1 MRVIELQDN
10 IIKIS
15 PEALGLAFFKVL
27 WSRDKSKNKE
37 QAYKDISYVYYFSD
51 FNSPF
56 YIHPPDQREGLIKQY
71 VFNDLKFKVDKEIE
85 EAIKAYEELNKTPS
99 MRMLEATIIAI
110 HKMEAYLR
118 KVNYD
123 EVDIDKIAK
132 FIERLPMLQN
142 SVNTAIEIC
151 KKEVVGNTKVRG
163 NASVGMFEDKKC

>member
-37 QAYKDISYVYYFSD
+37 QAHKDISYVYYFSD

-56 YIHPPDQREGLIKQY
+56 YIHPPDQREGLIKE
-71 VFNDLKFKVDKEIE
+71 FALDDKAFKVDKDIE
-85 EAIKAYEELNKTPS
+85 AAIVAYETLNKTPS

-110 HKMEAYLR
+110 NKMDTYLR
-118 KVNYD
+118 KVDYD
-123 EVDIDKIAK
+123 TDDIDKVAK
-132 FIERLPMLQN
+132 FIERLPMLMN
-142 SVNTAIEIC
+142 SVNTAMEIC
-151 KKEVVGNTKVRG
+151 KKETVGNTKVRG
-163 NASVGMFEDKKC
+163 NATVGMFEDPK